1 MVLPIVTK
9 GPSSPLPPL
18 WPLAIGPGQK
28 AALVPGPTPAGTNV
42 PCSVVVVVVVDAID
56 ELLIDLQKF

>member
-1 MVLPIVTK
+1 MLPIVTK

-18 WPLAIGPGQK
+18 WPLAIGLGQK

-42 PCSVVVVVVVDAID
+42 PCSVVVVDAID